1 MKIIGSPRRSERS
14 SHPGLGQGQ
23 GDGDVVKKLDNG
35 ICFCLCTGSPVNCMK
50 FFLCHVSDNVTEEE
64 LRQQPLRKRSPPDAD
79 MNPFGSIQF
88 GCGTSYVS
96 VGSMVYCIGG
106 QKGDANTGVERGNEV
121 RKFDTEISNFEVD
134 RMSPPMNEGRCFAA
148 VVAIGKTIYVF
159 GGLSPTAT
167 EDSLWAECLNTD
179 MPIAMQKWMPLK
191 QPPFR
196 LELEI
201 STFAI
206 PYKNGS
212 ILIANEDISK
222 GALLYN
228 VCDGIWMK
236 YEYPFMYS
244 HVSRPVSVV
253 CEKTVYWI
261 DKFNM
266 FAYDYET
273 HVLYSGLLREL
284 LYEKDFTCST
294 LKGPYLMHLKDD
306 VFCCFIT
313 YVMYHHRDPTPTKVV
328 QCTTFQVT
336 KHSSGSARGD
346 LRLHATSIKSYKCGT
361 LFTLL
366 GVVPMIKQGS
376 ACQIQKNEE
385 MAQRKRNA

>member
-23 GDGDVVKKLDNG
+23 GDGDMVKKLDNG

-79 MNPFGSIQF
+79 MNPFGSIQL

-148 VVAIGKTIYVF
+148 VVAIGKTIY
-159 GGLSPTAT
+159 
-167 EDSLWAECLNTD
+167 
-179 MPIAMQKWMPLK
+179 
-191 QPPFR
+191 
-196 LELEI
+196 
-201 STFAI
+201 
-206 PYKNGS
+206 
-212 ILIANEDISK
+212 

-336 KHSSGSARGD
+336 KHSSGFARGD

-366 GVVPMIKQGS
+366 GVVPI
-376 ACQIQKNEE
+376 
-385 MAQRKRNA
+385 